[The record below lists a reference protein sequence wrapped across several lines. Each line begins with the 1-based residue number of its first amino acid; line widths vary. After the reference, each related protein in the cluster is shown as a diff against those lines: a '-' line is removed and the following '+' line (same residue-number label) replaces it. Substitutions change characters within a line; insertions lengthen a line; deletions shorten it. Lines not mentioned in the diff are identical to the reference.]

1 MALDGQIAQLKEKI
15 TTTAGITLTSFV
27 GSTLEPDFSDNDYRL
42 IDSNKLEFDIAI
54 QTTITDITEF
64 FGVDAPSDLTYLNL
78 FNNFATEQ
86 IISNVEDDKKPS
98 AGQLQFYKDNL
109 GLFNNQQKD
118 KIDKFLIISGDLEN
132 VSFPKGFI
140 LTKNEFDTKAT
151 EEANSVLS
159 DADGQIDVRFINFK
173 LGGLT
178 SKQWEMFGSDS
189 KVQNEI
195 YVRFKQVQ
203 DRYGHS
209 YSELENENGRVAQ
222 GEITYQIRSIAAL
235 EDITQNKS
243 IFSFFFA
250 DTTPGSGQEI
260 LDEQYLK
267 YVEALVEQKQQILS
281 NESASG
287 QQLSFSQIAELSYT
301 LTGLDTAEL
310 LRKDFVFTRRLD
322 KFNFLAEQKIEDVPD
337 TAVAQQLSDEA
348 QKNTNESL
356 RNFGQGAEQDS
367 PIDLEARQKVF
378 EQCALLS
385 DIKGLSGKYLEL
397 IRDELYSPRLYLV
410 ETNDSDSASNMNKL
424 LLPMKEDI
432 KSFLQITPDVAAML
446 VPKIRL
452 FLVREIDGVTTKKEF
467 KFPTST
473 TPNIESIFRGTP
485 TGKGTEFGIKSFS
498 FSFEGTNPATARND
512 ITADLTL
519 FFQNFNDF
527 VSEEHDPKFVDLILY
542 DKGKE
547 KTAGF
552 NAISKNQYS
561 PDYYRIL
568 AEVGWQIPTD
578 KSIIKEIEKRVSYKS
593 LKNALRKT
601 NKSFYLNM
609 VEHDMDFKED
619 GTFEVKAQYRAYIE
633 SALKGPDFDALAT
646 PDILKRRFQRENQV
660 EKLIESGV
668 CNTEG
673 LQQLARAFE
682 VEDLEMIKDSYQ
694 SIISRL
700 LCRDRIFVGKPKDED
715 INTFSRFGYFKKPCG
730 WRQDP
735 IVSSKDAP
743 EAVLAE
749 ATSTQKST
757 VNFFFLGDLI
767 YTILDSAYELGE
779 TSQFNRPFK
788 NTNVVLFP
796 FEIQDM
802 EGKTIQ
808 LNIAEIPISVDFFIE
823 WYTDNV
829 IAVERKTYPIMNFIR
844 DLTNKLVVDLL
855 AEQCRYQPLENKFR
869 FNTAT
874 IMAKGTDP
882 LGRLTSNGTKK
893 LDITKQYAASPPNLP
908 LNTDD
913 EKDSKF
919 SDYHNYIIIYPVYSN
934 IQHLGTGSEVDDG
947 KRGTYHFDIGP
958 SKGLVKRIKFS
969 KVDMQ
974 YIREARFMQQGT
986 QNLAQLAAVYKASI
1000 DMIGNTIYYPGME
1013 VFINPRGLGIQ
1024 GDPTTPG
1031 SVANVLGFGGYHL
1044 VTRVNSNISP
1054 SSFSTNIEAM
1064 FTYSGDGTPPLT
1076 ISNLNQNDET
1086 KPIEDSAPTQACNDV
1101 IVVAESNAI
1110 KLFEADAL
1118 DYENLQDINQKQA
1131 VPEDSTQAIPEDQ

>member
-1 MALDGQIAQLKEKI
+1 MATEQEIKDLKDKIDDKEVKNLTDLFDKDYTASEYILVESSDEFNDISIWSEGDKLTYKQMFSQGAPKEIVAIVENDGIPNSAQLAFYK
-15 TTTAGITLTSFV
+15 AN
-27 GSTLEPDFSDNDYRL
+27 P
-42 IDSNKLEFDIAI
+42 A
-54 QTTITDITEF
+54 
-64 FGVDAPSDLTYLNL
+64 L
-78 FNNFATEQ
+78 FNDDQKDIIDTILIMDGDLSNISFPKRFVLSKSEFENLINEQ
-86 IISNVEDDKKPS
+86 IISRLSSPARIEASVESRMKTVGGKYQFEGSNKTLEP
-98 AGQLQFYKDNL
+98 AVFLQNSLKEDN
-109 GLFNNQQKD
+109 
-118 KIDKFLIISGDLEN
+118 
-132 VSFPKGFI
+132 
-140 LTKNEFDTKAT
+140 
-151 EEANSVLS
+151 
-159 DADGQIDVRFINFK
+159 
-173 LGGLT
+173 
-178 SKQWEMFGSDS
+178 
-189 KVQNEI
+189 
-195 YVRFKQVQ
+195 
-203 DRYGHS
+203 YGHKL
-209 YSELENENGRVAQ
+209 SELNSPV
-222 GEITYQIRSIAAL
+222 GEIASDEMENQKNFALSAYTIEDPAAAGFWA
-235 EDITQNKS
+235 S
-243 IFSFFFA
+243 IFSSNGEEVFNGQAVLDQSYKFYVTELIDERTDLDDFSGDA
-250 DTTPGSGQEI
+250 TRTTT
-260 LDEQYLK
+260 
-267 YVEALVEQKQQILS
+267 
-281 NESASG
+281 
-287 QQLSFSQIAELSYT
+287 QIATDKAKEASDRVLKVLRKYRVYFRRLEKFQVLADVEPTQEDVDVDKLLDDANKNLNSR
-301 LTGLDTAEL
+301 LTG
-310 LRKDFVFTRRLD
+310 
-322 KFNFLAEQKIEDVPD
+322 
-337 TAVAQQLSDEA
+337 
-348 QKNTNESL
+348 
-356 RNFGQGAEQDS
+356 FGDGAEQDY

-397 IRDELYSPRLYLV
+397 IGEELYSPRLYLV

-473 TPNIESIFRGTP
+473 APTIENVFRGTANS
-485 TGKGTEFGIKSFS
+485 KGTEFGIKSFS

-512 ITADLTL
+512 IVANITL

-527 VSEEHDPKFVDLILY
+527 VSDQYDPKFVDLILY

-593 LKNALRKT
+593 LKDGLRKT

-619 GTFEVKAQYRAYIE
+619 GTFEVKAEYRAYIE

-700 LCRDRIFVGKPKDED
+700 LCRDKIFVGKPKDED
-715 INTFSRFGYFKKPCG
+715 ISTFSRFGYFKKPCG
-730 WRQDP
+730 WEGEP
-735 IVSSKDAP
+735 ITSSQEAS

-779 TSQFNRPFK
+779 TNQFNRPFK

-874 IMAKGTDP
+874 IMAKGIDP
-882 LGRLTSNGTKK
+882 LGRLTNNGTKK
-893 LDITKQYAASPPNLP
+893 LDIAKLYADGDLP

-1076 ISNLNQNDET
+1076 ISNLNQNDES

-1131 VPEDSTQAIPEDQ
+1131 VPEDSAQAIPEE

>member
-1 MALDGQIAQLKEKI
+1 MATDINTLKLKIKQKSGLITASEIQIATASGLMAQISGIYTDQDYLTISSNRVEFLGELILAFADGAGKEIAAIIEDGETPSSAQLEFYKANSDLFNDDQKDIIDTMLIMDGDLSNISFPRQFVESKSQFERLI
-15 TTTAGITLTSFV
+15 NDRVDAGLDAAAQITASENSIMKRSGGFYRFEGSDERLEIKVFLDYQAQLGELTSRVGLLENGEMSNQKPFSLSTYTIKDPADNSFWASLFSSEGQEVFNGSAILDQSYKTYVAELIEERGDFEDPREELRTTTEIKD
-27 GSTLEPDFSDNDYRL
+27 E
-42 IDSNKLEFDIAI
+42 
-54 QTTITDITEF
+54 
-64 FGVDAPSDLTYLNL
+64 
-78 FNNFATEQ
+78 
-86 IISNVEDDKKPS
+86 NVEKTSERVLRALREYRVYFRRLEKFEEFTKLSPTQEGADPQK
-98 AGQLQFYKDNL
+98 AQELLDNA
-109 GLFNNQQKD
+109 N
-118 KIDKFLIISGDLEN
+118 
-132 VSFPKGFI
+132 
-140 LTKNEFDTKAT
+140 KNL
-151 EEANSVLS
+151 NS
-159 DADGQIDVRFINFK
+159 R
-173 LGGLT
+173 
-178 SKQWEMFGSDS
+178 
-189 KVQNEI
+189 
-195 YVRFKQVQ
+195 
-203 DRYGHS
+203 
-209 YSELENENGRVAQ
+209 
-222 GEITYQIRSIAAL
+222 
-235 EDITQNKS
+235 
-243 IFSFFFA
+243 
-250 DTTPGSGQEI
+250 
-260 LDEQYLK
+260 
-267 YVEALVEQKQQILS
+267 
-281 NESASG
+281 
-287 QQLSFSQIAELSYT
+287 
-301 LTGLDTAEL
+301 LTG
-310 LRKDFVFTRRLD
+310 
-322 KFNFLAEQKIEDVPD
+322 
-337 TAVAQQLSDEA
+337 
-348 QKNTNESL
+348 
-356 RNFGQGAEQDS
+356 FGDGAEQDS

-385 DIKGLSGKYLEL
+385 DIKGLSGKYLKL
-397 IRDELYSPRLYLV
+397 IKEELYSPRLYLV
-410 ETNDSDSASNMNKL
+410 ETNDSDSASNMNRL

-473 TPNIESIFRGTP
+473 APNIESIFRGTP

-730 WRQDP
+730 WREDP

-779 TSQFNRPFK
+779 GSQFNRPFK

-893 LDITKQYAASPPNLP
+893 LDIAKEYAASPPNLP

-1076 ISNLNQNDET
+1076 ISNLNQNNET

-1131 VPEDSTQAIPEDQ
+1131 VPEGSAQAIPEDQ